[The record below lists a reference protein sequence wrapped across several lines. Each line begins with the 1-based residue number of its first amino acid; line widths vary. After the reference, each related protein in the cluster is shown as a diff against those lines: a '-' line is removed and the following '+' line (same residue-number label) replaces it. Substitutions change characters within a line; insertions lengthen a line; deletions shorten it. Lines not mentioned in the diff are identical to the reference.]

1 MVTLSCE
8 SPGGKTTNRNEFLKG
23 GREDR
28 LLNDPEFK
36 VEEWQDEE
44 FPEFPYCLPCILDK
58 VLQYS
63 PILTSNNSRREM
75 IPEQRPTPR
84 LFRC

>member
-8 SPGGKTTNRNEFLKG
+8 SPGDKTTNRNEFLKG

-44 FPEFPYCLPCILDK
+44 FQAFKQHVYC
-58 VLQYS
+58 
-63 PILTSNNSRREM
+63 
-75 IPEQRPTPR
+75 
-84 LFRC
+84 